1 MPSSTDHA
9 TQPALDRDVLRRYR
23 WVQRLSRIGIAL
35 LLGVVAGAL
44 STVVSTGLVLLSVL
58 LLAVALL
65 IPVFG
70 TAGGVELRTDAD
82 PAAVRDAFTGARP
95 PPLAPQWGLADEV
108 RTAESGAVYE
118 FSALLGLQTYEM
130 VVESRAVDGGD
141 HADALSLTVTLDDGD
156 WATYE
161 VETTPTDDGSR
172 VRIEWES
179 HRRFGLRQLPV
190 RWAAKRYRDRLLASQ
205 GYVVV
210 DRWDRGWV

>member
-9 TQPALDRDVLRRYR
+9 TPRTLDQGVLRRYR
-23 WVQRLSRIGIAL
+23 WVQRLSRVGIAL
-35 LLGVVAGAL
+35 LFGVVAGAL

-65 IPVFG
+65 VPVFG
-70 TAGGVELRTDAD
+70 TAGGVELRTAAA

-108 RTAESGAVYE
+108 RPAESGAVYE
-118 FSALLGLQTYEM
+118 LSALLGLQTYEM
-130 VVESRAVDGGD
+130 VVESHAADGGD
-141 HADALSLTVTLDDGD
+141 GADAFTLVVTLDDED

-161 VETTPTDDGSR
+161 VEISPAGDGSKVR
-172 VRIEWES
+172 VEWES

-190 RWAAKRYRDRLLASQ
+190 RWAAKRYSDRLLASQ
-205 GYVVV
+205 GYAVV
-210 DRWDRGWV
+210 DRWDSGRV